1 MPRATSRT
9 SALTA
14 SHRLATSL
22 MNDTFVARKA
32 FDAYLMSSAD
42 ARTEPV
48 GPPASASNR
57 STNAAVPT
65 GTVDLLITTDPGRR
79 IGAISRT
86 AASRME
92 RSAAPAW
99 FGGVCTH
106 KKTNSAFR
114 TAVAAPTTKV
124 GRRAA
129 RPSATN
135 AGRPSSRTGT
145 SPLLRRAT
153 FSRSSSPHTTSWPS
167 RAKQAAVVNPT
178 YPPPTTAI
186 ALTNEASGSALRGV
200 GRRGLRLP
208 LRLCGRAR
216 CRRLRRRGRRGALGR
231 GRVGR
236 RYNRLEVRPEHDGDV
251 GLDDRLVL
259 NQLADAAEVALDH
272 PRLVE
277 RTGTIVD
284 LGRVHAGLIADAH
297 VHEALLV

>member
-1 MPRATSRT
+1 MTTRLGSRKSRT
-9 SALTA
+9 AVPSRRN
-14 SHRLATSL
+14 SG
-22 MNDTFVARKA
+22 
-32 FDAYLMSSAD
+32 FDATPMDPAG
-42 ARTEPV
+42 T
-48 GPPASASNR
+48 PASASNR
-57 STNAAVPT
+57 STSAAVPT
-65 GTVDLLITTDPGRR
+65 GTVDLLMTTDPGRR

-167 RAKQAAVVNPT
+167 GAKQAAVVNPT

-186 ALTNEASGSALRGV
+186 ALITESGALRWI
-200 GRRGLRLP
+200 GRRRLRLS
-208 LRLCGRAR
+208 LAFCRRAR
-216 CRRLRRRGRRGALGR
+216 RRRLRRRGRGALGR
-231 GRVGR
+231 RCIGRW
-236 RYNRLEVRPEHDGDV
+236 YDRLEVRAQHDCDV

-259 NQLADAAEVALDH
+259 DQLSDAAEVALDH
-272 PRLVE
+272 ARLVE
-277 RTGTIVD
+277 RSGAIVD
-284 LGRVHAGLIADAH
+284 FGGVQARLVADAH
-297 VHEALLV
+297 VDEALLLEFGARLRRQPVLT